1 MARSVQL
8 IAGALLP
15 FMLTPMSASGAEGAG
30 TAPVSCDIRVT
41 EGSDGIRLEPVV
53 VAASPL
59 QGDYEFEVFKSSG
72 AGTAAISQGG
82 AFSAA
87 AGEVTVLGTSAVDAT
102 GSIVARL
109 TVRWL
114 GGVVSC
120 EKKYP

>member
-1 MARSVQL
+1 MKLPIPKGVQRRLRPVTRRGEDFLRGWEWTWTRAFLAAMIISFIAITTMAVIPSW
-8 IAGALLP
+8 
-15 FMLTPMSASGAEGAG
+15 MLYFIT
-30 TAPVSCDIRVT
+30 R
-41 EGSDGIRLEPVV
+41 
-53 VAASPL
+53 
-59 QGDYEFEVFKSSG
+59 SSG